1 MLASWLLFLFHTKIF
16 ESAGVKYLLNSLLD
30 LYPLAECLAQSWVP
44 MNIHFCD

>member
-30 LYPLAECLAQSWVP
+30 LYHWQNAWALELGS
-44 MNIHFCD
+44 NEYSFL